1 MRIPARL
8 ARALEAANR
17 PAHPVLASHE
27 AFIRGLPCVACGEP
41 SHTECASAW
50 GYAGQGA
57 GFEWRRLYLLPLC
70 GPETVWQDCCHSR
83 MHFQGSRRFWAGLG
97 IDPRRLARLLWRVS
111 GDLSAGQH
119 AILLARQQ
127 IAAVAEQSAR
137 GRVSA
142 PRHPIRKISP
152 AAFLPDRGRPADRQS
167 ERS

>member
-17 PAHPVLASHE
+17 PAHPLLAWHE
-27 AFIRGLPCVACGEP
+27 AFIRGLPCLGCGKRPP
-41 SHTECASAW
+41 SECA
-50 GYAGQGA
+50 
-57 GFEWRRLYLLPLC
+57 RLCPAMDVEVSQRELLPLC

-142 PRHPIRKISP
+142 PQHPIRKISP